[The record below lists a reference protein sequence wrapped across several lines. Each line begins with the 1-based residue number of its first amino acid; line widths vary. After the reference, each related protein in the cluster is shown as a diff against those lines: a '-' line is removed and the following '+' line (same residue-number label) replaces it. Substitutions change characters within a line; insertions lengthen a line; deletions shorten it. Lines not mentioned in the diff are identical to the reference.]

1 MAGQVWVIL
10 KKIFSIAL
18 IFNALISITAV
29 AGMLYGFYA
38 SNGQWHPFAPFLLDG
53 NLFLLAL
60 AGSLICI
67 FPAAATGRSLH
78 TGRFLFHHYV
88 YGFVVLA
95 ITAGIVAVLTPFSFI
110 SMFFIDSNEIGV
122 NAARVFFL
130 GGLALFLDDLPDVS
144 LRTER
149 CLNWIKA
156 KCCCIK
162 KTLHYA
168 TLITGIF
175 AFYCSLAML
184 ASTIADNF
192 YRWLPNS
199 FGIVTLLITGL
210 MSIGF
215 YLRKDWLKITPP
227 EQKQPTLFA

>member
-1 MAGQVWVIL
+1 MGQVRVIL

-18 IFNALISITAV
+18 IFNTLISITAI
-29 AGMLYGFYA
+29 AGMLYGFYT
-38 SNGQWHPFAPFLLDG
+38 SNGQWQPFAPYLLDG
-53 NLFLLAL
+53 NLFWLAL
-60 AGSLICI
+60 AAAVICI

-88 YGFVVLA
+88 YGFIVLA
-95 ITAGIVAVLTPFSFI
+95 ITAGLISVLTPFSFVSI
-110 SMFFIDSNEIGV
+110 FFMDSNDIGI

-144 LRTER
+144 LGTER
-149 CLNWIKA
+149 CLNWIKTR
-156 KCCCIK
+156 CCSIK

-175 AFYCSLAML
+175 SIYSSLAML
-184 ASTIADNF
+184 TYTIADNY

-210 MSIGF
+210 MAIGF
-215 YLRKDWLKITPP
+215 YVRKDWLKITPP
-227 EQKQPTLFA
+227 TPKQPKLFA

>member
-1 MAGQVWVIL
+1 MGQVRVIL

-18 IFNALISITAV
+18 IFNTLISITAI
-29 AGMLYGFYA
+29 AGMLYGFYT
-38 SNGQWHPFAPFLLDG
+38 SNGQWRPFAPYLLDG
-53 NLFLLAL
+53 NLFWLAL
-60 AGSLICI
+60 AAAVICI

-95 ITAGIVAVLTPFSFI
+95 ITAGLVSVLTPFSFVSI
-110 SMFFIDSNEIGV
+110 FFMDSNDIGI

-144 LRTER
+144 LHTER
-149 CLNWIKA
+149 CLNWIKTR
-156 KCCCIK
+156 CCSIK

-175 AFYCSLAML
+175 SIYSSLAMFTY
-184 ASTIADNF
+184 TIADNY

-210 MSIGF
+210 MAIGF
-215 YLRKDWLKITPP
+215 YVRKDWLKITPP
-227 EQKQPTLFA
+227 ALKQPKLFA

>member
-1 MAGQVWVIL
+1 MGQVWVIL
-10 KKIFSIAL
+10 KKTFSIAL

-29 AGMLYGFYA
+29 AGMLWGFYT
-38 SNGQWHPFAPFLLDG
+38 SNGQWHPFAPYLLDG
-53 NLFLLAL
+53 NLFWLAL
-60 AGSLICI
+60 AAGLICI

-95 ITAGIVAVLTPFSFI
+95 ITAGLVSLLTPFSFVSI
-110 SMFFIDSNEIGV
+110 FFMDSNEIGI

-149 CLNWIKA
+149 CLNWIKTR
-156 KCCCIK
+156 CCSIK

-168 TLITGIF
+168 TLVTGVF
-175 AFYCSLAML
+175 AFYCSFAML
-184 ASTIADNF
+184 AYTIADNY

-199 FGIVTLLITGL
+199 FGIVTLIITGI
-210 MSIGF
+210 MCVGF
-215 YLRKDWLKITPP
+215 YVRKDWLKITPP
-227 EQKQPTLFA
+227 PPKQPKLFA